1 MTADRSFAAS
11 NKEFADVNKEG
22 FLTLPDV
29 VAKGGVII
37 SVNKEGSHDAK
48 CAYRS

>member
-22 FLTLPDV
+22 FFDI
-29 VAKGGVII
+29 AGRSCEGRCHNI
-37 SVNKEGSHDAK
+37 SEQGRFS
-48 CAYRS
+48 